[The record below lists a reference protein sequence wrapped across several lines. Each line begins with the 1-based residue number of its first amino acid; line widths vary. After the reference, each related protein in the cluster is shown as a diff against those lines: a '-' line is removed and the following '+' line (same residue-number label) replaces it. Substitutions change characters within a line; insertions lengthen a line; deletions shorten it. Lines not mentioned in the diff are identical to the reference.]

1 MDFRYFFSFFLFPF
15 CNTKKGDRNF
25 FLFFSFFI
33 ISCRYPV
40 KTKTFSP
47 FAVFAWPFC
56 TCSLA
61 CSVDCG
67 HYGLFWGWHCEG
79 VGVRQ
84 GHGTRLS
91 EKVSRQFTTVY
102 VFVESVT
109 VYVFSLYSL
118 LNSTVFWNSL
128 ADYWFMVN
136 YTCNLMKQIVVKLV
150 ILTV

>member
-1 MDFRYFFSFFLFPF
+1 MDFRYFFSFYFLFV
-15 CNTKKGDRNF
+15 TLKKATGTSS
-25 FLFFSFFI
+25 FFSPFFI

-109 VYVFSLYSL
+109 MYVFSLYSVL
-118 LNSTVFWNSL
+118 FSTVFWNSL

-136 YTCNLMKQIVVKLV
+136 CTCNLMKQIVVKLV